1 MNENGHSPTYPLLEN
16 DAGLRAASGRSLDE
30 IHLDAAAAGNLEA
43 GDIQISADTLRAQA
57 EIARQAGYRELA
69 QNLVR
74 AAELTAVPNADLL
87 QMYELLRPGRSTYAE
102 LTALA
107 DRLDQ
112 EFQAV
117 ETAAF
122 VREAAEVYR
131 TRNLFR
137 RA

>member
-1 MNENGHSPTYPLLEN
+1 MNANGHSPTYPLLEKGA
-16 DAGLRAASGRSLDE
+16 DLRAASGRRLHE
-30 IHLDAAAAGNLEA
+30 INLDAAAAGSLEA

-57 EIARQAGYRELA
+57 EIARQAGYHELA

-112 EFQAV
+112 AFQAV